1 MSWEVIVSPGVLLP
15 TAILLPA
22 CCALA
27 AALGG
32 LTACRLVA
40 GSAAPA
46 VAAAALL
53 PDGCWTALSWVLL
66 HARLGI
72 DPTGRVFLLFTSV
85 LWLLSGVYGTRYLGS
100 DPRKGRFYVFYGL
113 ALSGNLALIVAWDMV
128 SFFTGFA
135 VMSFASYGLVVHSG
149 EPEAL
154 RAGRVYLALVVI
166 GEVLLFSGLVL
177 VAAEAGAYDLVQPS
191 PSKVPPAA
199 LLLLVA
205 GFGIKAG
212 ALPLHVWL
220 PLAHSAAPTP
230 ASAVLSGAMINAG
243 LLGWV
248 RFLAPAAPGTEAW
261 GAALLAAGAAAAF
274 YGVGV
279 GLTQSNPKTILA
291 YSSISQMGLIT
302 TAFGIALFEPG
313 ASGPALR
320 SVETYAMHHGFAK
333 GALFLGV
340 GLLAAAGSPRQARL
354 AWFGLVLAAL
364 SLAGAPFTSG
374 AFAKAWVKAA
384 AGMLPERASGALSVV
399 LPLAAVGTTLL
410 LGRFLYVMRNRPPAP
425 AHPAR
430 AALWVPW
437 ALLLAP
443 TVLIPAGAQVLEPGP
458 VAAVGAF
465 AAAIWPV
472 AAGAAIV
479 VLAAAA
485 ARTGK
490 RMPRL
495 PAGDLVDVYGWAWR
509 GLVGIRK
516 RVRGVEWRS
525 VKTRRTIEH
534 LRRKAFTAGD
544 ALDALLTDGR
554 LQSVLLLLLIG
565 LLYLSGVLPAAF

>member
-1 MSWEVIVSPGVLLP
+1 
-15 TAILLPA
+15 
-22 CCALA
+22 
-27 AALGG
+27 
-32 LTACRLVA
+32 
-40 GSAAPA
+40 
-46 VAAAALL
+46 
-53 PDGCWTALSWVLL
+53 
-66 HARLGI
+66 
-72 DPTGRVFLLFTSV
+72 
-85 LWLLSGVYGTRYLGS
+85 
-100 DPRKGRFYVFYGL
+100 
-113 ALSGNLALIVAWDMV
+113 
-128 SFFTGFA
+128 
-135 VMSFASYGLVVHSG
+135 
-149 EPEAL
+149 
-154 RAGRVYLALVVI
+154 
-166 GEVLLFSGLVL
+166 
-177 VAAEAGAYDLVQPS
+177 
-191 PSKVPPAA
+191 
-199 LLLLVA
+199 
-205 GFGIKAG
+205 
-212 ALPLHVWL
+212 
-220 PLAHSAAPTP
+220 
-230 ASAVLSGAMINAG
+230 
-243 LLGWV
+243 
-248 RFLAPAAPGTEAW
+248 
-261 GAALLAAGAAAAF
+261 
-274 YGVGV
+274 
-279 GLTQSNPKTILA
+279 
-291 YSSISQMGLIT
+291 
-302 TAFGIALFEPG
+302 
-313 ASGPALR
+313 
-320 SVETYAMHHGFAK
+320 
-333 GALFLGV
+333 
-340 GLLAAAGSPRQARL
+340 
-354 AWFGLVLAAL
+354 
-364 SLAGAPFTSG
+364 
-374 AFAKAWVKAA
+374 
-384 AGMLPERASGALSVV
+384 V